1 MICRLA
7 IACLILLT
15 SQPTLSGE
23 GVTHWALRPV
33 EKPPLPE
40 VDNKAWIKNP
50 VDLFVLA
57 RLEEAD
63 LEPSPPA
70 SAGGG
75 VKGGTRHGAT
85 DEYGFYAERGKVHIH
100 DFHATLL
107 YLLGIDH
114 EKLTY
119 RHGGRDFRLTDV
131 FGNVVHDI
139 LS

>member
-15 SQPTLSGE
+15 AQPTLSGE

-50 VDLFVLA
+50 IDLFVLA

-63 LEPSPPA
+63 LEPSPRLPPVICSGGFSMTSLA
-70 SAGGG
+70 CYPDQTTSLSAPRSPS
-75 VKGGTRHGAT
+75 T
-85 DEYGFYAERGKVHIH
+85 
-100 DFHATLL
+100 
-107 YLLGIDH
+107 
-114 EKLTY
+114 
-119 RHGGRDFRLTDV
+119 
-131 FGNVVHDI
+131 
-139 LS
+139 S